1 MPDEDQSQRLAR
13 RVQELYATD
22 AEFAAAAPDLDVCK
36 AIADSGVR
44 MVDIV
49 RILAQRYADR
59 PALGQRAVK
68 FVQDAAGR
76 TSAQLLPAFDTITYR
91 QLWDSAGRIAS
102 ALAGHPVQP
111 GDRVCTLGFTS
122 VDYTVVE
129 VALALLGA
137 VSVPLQ
143 TSAQRAQLI
152 SITDETEPVVI
163 AAAVDY
169 LPAAIE
175 LALHGSARP
184 VVTSRVV
191 VFDFRA
197 EVDDHREALAAARAQ
212 VADAGSPVVVEPIG
226 DVIESVA
233 AQPTLGP
240 RSDDDD
246 PLSLIV
252 YTSGSTGTPKGAM
265 HLEHLVAM
273 NWQSPARAALGR
285 GHGIPSITLN
295 FLPLSH
301 VGGRGMLFGVL
312 GAGGTAY
319 FVAKSDMS
327 TLLEDIALT
336 RPTQLNLVPRVWDM
350 LFQEYQ
356 SQVEAR
362 CADGTDRETVENQV
376 KADLRQNLLGG
387 RYVTVLTGSAPISP
401 ELGSWVESFTDTHLM
416 NSFGSTESGSVVVDG
431 RVVRPPVIDYKL
443 LDVPELGYFSTD
455 RPHPRGELAVKSRS
469 MFAGYYKRAD
479 VTAEVFDPDG
489 FYRTGD
495 IVAETGSDQLVYVD
509 RRNNVLKLS
518 QGEFVTI
525 SKLEAVFV
533 DSPLVSQ
540 IYVYGNSSRPYVLA
554 VVVPSTEA
562 AARSDAVSLK
572 AKIRRSLD
580 DVAATGGLQSYE
592 IPRDFIIETT
602 PFTLENG
609 LLTGISKLARPKLLQ
624 RYGSKLERLYTEHAR
639 SQTDE
644 LRTLRDSGADLP
656 TLQTVT
662 RAARALLGAAD
673 ADVQPEAHFT
683 DLGGDSLS
691 ALTFANLLRDIFEID
706 VPVGTIVSPAN
717 DLQALAEF
725 IDAAKQPGNQRT
737 SFASVHGARAGQIH
751 AADLTLEKFIDDAT
765 LQAAHALPTPV
776 DDVRAVLL
784 TGATGFL
791 GRFLVLQ
798 WLERLAPAGGTLV
811 CLVRAKD
818 DAAARKRLD
827 QIFDSGDADL
837 LAHYRDLAAGHLQVL
852 AGDKG
857 QPNLGLNAEV
867 WRRLAETVD
876 TIVDPAAL
884 VNHLLPYDQLFEP
897 NVVGTAELIRLALTT
912 KRKPYT
918 YVSTLGVGM
927 QVAPP
932 AFTEDAD
939 IRSSS
944 PTRAV
949 DDSYANGYANSKWA
963 GEVLLREAHERW
975 GLPVAVFRSNM
986 IMTDTRYGGQLNLP
1000 DTFTRLILSLAATGI
1015 APASFYQRDAE
1026 GNRQRTHYDGLPVD
1040 FIAQAITT
1048 LGPRGGFRTY
1058 HVTNPHDDGLG
1069 LDEYV
1074 DWLIDAG
1081 YPISRIDDYD
1091 TWFQRFETAVR
1102 SLPEKQRQSS
1112 VLPLLDAYRQPQTP
1126 MNQSFAPVE
1135 RFRAAVRNKGIGA
1148 DDDIPH
1154 ISAPI
1159 IVKYVTNLQL
1169 LGLLGNG

>member
-1 MPDEDQSQRLAR
+1 MSADDRLQQLAC
-13 RVQELYATD
+13 RVQDLYATD
-22 AEFAAAAPDLDVCK
+22 PEFAAAAPDLDACK
-36 AIADSGVR
+36 AITKPGLRLA
-44 MVDIV
+44 DIV
-49 RILAQRYADR
+49 RILSERYADR

-76 TSAQLLPAFDTITYR
+76 TSTQLLPAFDTITYR
-91 QLWDSAGRIAS
+91 QLWDRAVAISS
-102 ALAGHPVQP
+102 ALGSHPVQP

-129 VALALLGA
+129 AALVLLGA

-143 TSAQRAQLI
+143 ASAPLPQLI

-163 AAAVDY
+163 AAGVDY
-169 LPAAIE
+169 LPTAIE
-175 LALHGSARP
+175 IALRGGA
-184 VVTSRVV
+184 TARVV
-191 VFDFRA
+191 VFDYRA
-197 EVDDHREALAAARAQ
+197 EVDEHRESLAAARAQ
-212 VADAGSPVVVEPIG
+212 LADAGSPVAVEPIG
-226 DVIESVA
+226 EVIERGAS
-233 AQPTLGP
+233 QPASAP

-273 NWQSPARAALGR
+273 NWQSPARATLQR
-285 GHGIPSITLN
+285 GHGIPSIALN

-312 GAGGTAY
+312 GTGGTAY
-319 FVAKSDMS
+319 FAAKSDIS
-327 TLLEDIALT
+327 TLLEDIALV

-350 LFQEYQ
+350 LFQQYQ
-356 SQVEAR
+356 NQLDLR
-362 CADGTDRETVENQV
+362 CTDGTDPATVESQV

-387 RYVTVLTGSAPISP
+387 RYVTVRTGSAPISP
-401 ELGSWVESFTDTHLM
+401 ELANWVESFTGTHLM
-416 NSFGSTESGSVVVDG
+416 DSLGSTESGSVVVDG
-431 RVVRPPVIDYKL
+431 RVVRPLVIDYKL

-455 RPHPRGELAVKSRS
+455 RPHPRGELAVKSHS
-469 MFAGYYKRAD
+469 MFAGYYKRPD
-479 VTAEVFDPDG
+479 VTAEVFDSDG

-495 IVAETGSDQLVYVD
+495 IVADIGPDELVYVD
-509 RRNNVLKLS
+509 RRNNVIKLS

-540 IYVYGNSSRPYVLA
+540 IFVYGNSARPYLLA
-554 VVVPSTEA
+554 VVVPSPEA
-562 AARSDAVSLK
+562 VARSDTASLK
-572 AKIRRSLD
+572 ATIGQSLR
-580 DVAATGGLQSYE
+580 DVAATAGLQSYE

-602 PFTLENG
+602 PFTLENE
-609 LLTGISKLARPKLLQ
+609 LLTGISKLARPKLLD
-624 RYGSKLERLYTEHAR
+624 RYGSKLEQLYTELAR
-639 SQTDE
+639 GQVDE

-656 TLQTVT
+656 TLQTIT
-662 RAARALLGAAD
+662 RAARALLGASG
-673 ADVQPEAHFT
+673 ADVQAGAHFT

-725 IDAAKQPGNQRT
+725 IDAAKQPGNHRA
-737 SFASVHGARAGQIH
+737 SFASVHGAGADQIR
-751 AADLTLEKFIDDAT
+751 AADLTLEKFIDGAT
-765 LQAAHALPTPV
+765 LQTATTLPSPG
-776 DDVRAVLL
+776 DEVRAVLL
-784 TGATGFL
+784 TGVTGFL

-798 WLERLAPAGGTLV
+798 WLERLAPVGGTLV

-818 DAAARKRLD
+818 DVAARERLD
-827 QIFDSGDADL
+827 QIFHSGDPEL
-837 LAHYRDLAAGHLQVL
+837 LAHYRHLAAGHLQVV

-857 QPNLGLNAEV
+857 QPKLGLDHKV
-867 WRRLAETVD
+867 WQRLAHTVD
-876 TIVDPAAL
+876 AIVDPAAL

-912 KRKPYT
+912 KLKPYT

-927 QVAPP
+927 QIKPS

-944 PTRAV
+944 PVRVV
-949 DDSYANGYANSKWA
+949 DDCYANGYANSKWA
-963 GEVLLREAHERW
+963 GEVLLREAHERY

-986 IMTDTRYGGQLNLP
+986 IMTDTRYSGQLNLP

-1015 APASFYQRDAE
+1015 APGSFYQRDAD

-1048 LGPRGGFRTY
+1048 LGQRGGGFRTY

-1074 DWLIDAG
+1074 DWLIEAG
-1081 YPISRIDDYD
+1081 YPITRIPDYD
-1091 TWFQRFETAVR
+1091 SWYQRFETAVR

-1126 MNQSFAPVE
+1126 MNQSFAPVD
-1135 RFRAAVRNKGIGA
+1135 RFRAAVRENGVGSDK
-1148 DDDIPH
+1148 DIPH

-1159 IVKYVTNLQL
+1159 IVKYITNLQL
-1169 LGLLGNG
+1169 LGLL